1 MCVHV
6 CIYLTYFNICID
18 VDYFFRKVFKKKKK
32 VLLNHGSVK
41 LAVKHLN
48 LLLFWLYLNALTREM
63 CFYTFDFWAV
73 NTDVWL
79 FRCDRLPKLYL
90 CEFCLRYMKS
100 RSILYQHM
108 RKCSWF
114 HPPANEIY
122 RKDDVSV
129 FEVRKRNLHP
139 GLKPQTLMHTYLC
152 LYTLGSTD
160 ICSST

>member
-1 MCVHV
+1 
-6 CIYLTYFNICID
+6 
-18 VDYFFRKVFKKKKK
+18 
-32 VLLNHGSVK
+32 
-41 LAVKHLN
+41 
-48 LLLFWLYLNALTREM
+48 M
-63 CFYTFDFWAV
+63 CFYTLDFLAV

-129 FEVRKRNLHP
+129 FEVRKRNLHSR
-139 GLKPQTLMHTYLC
+139 LKPQIHTNTRVYTSLFVHTWQHRHMLVDLVMHTQMC
-152 LYTLGSTD
+152 VFVRAEPTKEISFTLIDTHWLRQ
-160 ICSST
+160 